1 MRTQSISTRAVIPS
15 PTPLSAG
22 PNPYLRTVALQ
33 RQVSHREN
41 SQNICRTLLIHL
53 CNYAG
58 HEVRLR
64 ELTES
69 FIRRFATHLLRD
81 TPLQP
86 NSVRTYLQKL
96 HAILEE
102 AVRQR
107 LLPYNPMP
115 FIGTLVP
122 HDAGPSR
129 AFLTTAEIL
138 LLARTPCRHPAV
150 RRAFLFACFTGLR
163 LSDIETQRWEHLHT
177 VAGVPTIVKLQKK
190 TRTEIRIP
198 LNREAQRLLD
208 EEPRREGGPVFCL
221 PSRSTI
227 AADLTLWSAA
237 AALGKHL
244 TFHVSRH
251 TFATL
256 LLTAGVGIYTVSR
269 LCGHRNIRT
278 TEIYAHIID
287 STLQDGVA
295 RVSTLFDQ
303 RRPPHPDTIFLPPSQ

>member
-1 MRTQSISTRAVIPS
+1 MRTQSIPTRSGIPS
-15 PTPLSAG
+15 PTPLSTG
-22 PNPYLRTVALQ
+22 PNPFLHSVALQ

-41 SQNICRTLLIHL
+41 SQSICRTLLIHL
-53 CNYAG
+53 HNFAG
-58 HEVRLR
+58 HEVRLL

-69 FIRRFATHLLRD
+69 FMRRFATHLLRN
-81 TPLQP
+81 TSLQAS
-86 NSVRTYLQKL
+86 SVRTYLQKL

-115 FIGTLVP
+115 LIGTLVP
-122 HDAGPSR
+122 HDVGPSR
-129 AFLTTAEIL
+129 AFLTTTEIL
-138 LLARTPCRHPAV
+138 LLASTPCRHPSV

-163 LSDIETQRWEHLHT
+163 LSDIETLRWEHLHT

-190 TRTEIRIP
+190 TCTEIRIP

-208 EEPRREGGPVFCL
+208 EERHRDEGPVFCL

-227 AADLTLWSAA
+227 ATDLTLWSAE
-237 AALGKHL
+237 AALSKHL

-269 LCGHRNIRT
+269 LCGHSNVRT
-278 TEIYAHIID
+278 TEIYAHIVD
-287 STLQDGVA
+287 SSLQDSVA
-295 RVSTLFDQ
+295 RISKLIDETPTPCSPIATQ
-303 RRPPHPDTIFLPPSQ
+303 